1 VQGDLEKMKPAGV
14 GWVAEYLHTTYK
26 TLGPSPN
33 TGGRQ
38 ETEEIEERKEGQE
51 RLSIAQNT

>member
-1 VQGDLEKMKPAGV
+1 M
-14 GWVAEYLHTTYK
+14 AEYLHTTYK